1 MSRLNDLYGLM
12 GWTTCQPER
21 RRDAGVCGGKGLCNR
36 LSQGVNI
43 PGYFCTVDFRSI
55 FPEPG
60 PILPRFPRPATL
72 DCPGKKLSFCRS
84 IFNVPQNAKKCTC
97 KGPWM
102 LFATLCSVS
111 PRTQLFPRRPCT
123 YEPLYELYE
132 SSQSSTRVYSCPNP
146 KYSI

>member
-1 MSRLNDLYGLM
+1 MVSWAGRLASLSAAEMQGCAAAR
-12 GWTTCQPER
+12 GFVIACH
-21 RRDAGVCGGKGLCNR
+21 KGST
-36 LSQGVNI
+36 SQVI
-43 PGYFCTVDFRSI
+43 FCTVDFRSI